1 MVRMGK
7 TNEQLC
13 LLAQKGDTTASELLL
28 KNNDGFLHK
37 IAIEFAAAYK
47 LEGSDLCI
55 DLDDLVQEGSLG
67 LLSAIPKY
75 DPSHGVKFLT
85 YAAPAIRN
93 AMTDLIKSEFSRF
106 EFQMVSGE
114 DGLPQKRLNLN
125 DVVSGEER
133 EQRIKA
139 VGNPTVQSPED
150 VCIQKE
156 TLREL
161 YQGLESLNAR
171 EQTYL
176 LYRYGFTDDVEHP
189 LIGTAIHFHLSESRA
204 KKLESTALD
213 DLRAELPWWD

>member
-1 MVRMGK
+1 MGK

-13 LLAQKGDTTASELLL
+13 LLAQKGDTAASEQLL
-28 KNNDGFLHK
+28 KNNEGFLYK
-37 IAIEFAAAYK
+37 TAIEFATAYK
-47 LEGSDLCI
+47 LEDSDLCI

-75 DPSHGVKFLT
+75 DAGHGVKFLT

-106 EFQMVSGE
+106 EFQMVSSE
-114 DGLPQKRLNLN
+114 DGFPHKRLNLN

-139 VGNPTVQSPED
+139 TGNPTVQSPED
-150 VCIQKE
+150 IFIQKE
-156 TLREL
+156 MLREL
-161 YQGLESLNAR
+161 YQGIETLDAR

-176 LYRYGFTDDVEHP
+176 LYRYGFTDDIEHP
-189 LIGTAIHFHLSESRA
+189 LIGTALHFHLSESRA
-204 KKLESTALD
+204 KKLENAALS
-213 DLRAELPWWD
+213 DLRSELPWWD